1 MHHTINDNLD
11 FIKIPPHSGRW
22 RQNAVLPWGAPLPAR
37 KQGLNP
43 EALTGTLSSF
53 FGSKATTRAPV
64 MVGALPSSQM
74 GPDQKVAKLQSLP
87 LNLFLEH
94 CECLSLGRIGYGQR
108 TKVPGKSCALEKERG
123 QAGPG
128 GALPEVIGN
137 LLGAGLRVGRWV

>member
-1 MHHTINDNLD
+1 MSLGQSQD
-11 FIKIPPHSGRW
+11 
-22 RQNAVLPWGAPLPAR
+22 PWAAGP
-37 KQGLNP
+37 
-43 EALTGTLSSF
+43 ALTIVPLQVCPGGPTEECRLLTSDCPF
-53 FGSKATTRAPV
+53 
-64 MVGALPSSQM
+64 PSSQM